1 MFAIMIVSISGITSV
16 PELGRC
22 AEVLAVVVAQV
33 VVADDGGRLDP
44 RRDEKVDE
52 DGLELGLAG
61 LEVVAADRHS
71 LLARQPDDSRHEGV
85 LGAPVDVLAL
95 EKQETTQ
102 EVNHSICKGEDSPHI
117 KDSKR

>member
-1 MFAIMIVSISGITSV
+1 M
-16 PELGRC
+16 
-22 AEVLAVVVAQV
+22 
-33 VVADDGGRLDP
+33 VVADDGPGLDAGG
-44 RRDEKVDE
+44 DEEVDE

-61 LEVVAADRHS
+61 LEVVAADRDS

-102 EVNHSICKGEDSPHI
+102 EVNLHFCKGEDSPHI